1 MIIVLTLFFLLILEE
16 ILHRLNRGPSF
27 MNVDL
32 AGDSVEQV
40 EQKGRGRITRLL
52 SLIRIVQ
59 LFVFAL
65 LFSVIAAR
73 SGIKVIYT
81 SSGQLA
87 GLVLLIQGIRI
98 LHRKVINQWA
108 VLGAAVILQA
118 LLLLLLLISGITP
131 VDSMQITAYEASWIV
146 SLMSFT
152 VLFLLSITMSFA
164 GTFYLRL
171 LSREGSGFYY
181 FMPSL
186 AYSEYW
192 IKRLTR
198 VTANSALVTLL
209 MFVFLIINY
218 GYPAGTS
225 ILQIVLVLFLLIAIS
240 LFRSRLKLYHP
251 TAVFLVI
258 AAWVFNIVWLL
269 ADLSSRSSGWLG

>member
-65 LFSVIAAR
+65 LFSFIAAR

-108 VLGAAVILQA
+108 VLGAAVILQS

>member
-1 MIIVLTLFFLLILEE
+1 MIIVLILFFLLILEE
-16 ILHRLNRGPSF
+16 ILHRLNRGSSF

-32 AGDSVEQV
+32 SGDSVELV
-40 EQKGRGRITRLL
+40 EQKGAGRITRVLPW
-52 SLIRIVQ
+52 IRIVQ
-59 LFVFAL
+59 LIVFAL
-65 LFSVIAAR
+65 LFAVIAAL
-73 SGIKVIYT
+73 SGVKVIYT

-87 GLVLLIQGIRI
+87 GLVLLIQVVRI

-108 VLGAAVILQA
+108 VLGVTVILQVF
-118 LLLLLLLISGITP
+118 LLILLLISGITP
-131 VDSMQITAYEASWIV
+131 ENSIKVAVLEAGWIV
-146 SLMSFT
+146 SLMSFI
-152 VLFLLSITMSFA
+152 VLFLLSVTMSFT

-198 VTANSALVTLL
+198 ISANSALVTLL
-209 MFVFLIINY
+209 MFAFLIINY

-225 ILQIVLVLFLLIAIS
+225 ILQIVLVLFLLTATS

-251 TAVFLVI
+251 VAVFLVFT
-258 AAWVFNIVWLL
+258 AWVLNIGWLL
-269 ADLSSRSSGWLG
+269 ANLSSLSSGWVG

>member
-108 VLGAAVILQA
+108 VLGAAVILQS

>member
-1 MIIVLTLFFLLILEE
+1 MIIVLILILLLILEE
-16 ILHRLNRGPSF
+16 ILHRLNRGSSF

-40 EQKGRGRITRLL
+40 DRKGAGRIAGLL
-52 SLIRIVQ
+52 PWIRIAQ

-65 LFSVIAAR
+65 LFAVIAAR
-73 SGIKVIYT
+73 SGVKVIYT

-87 GLVLLIQGIRI
+87 GLVLLIQVVRI

-108 VLGAAVILQA
+108 VLGVTVILQV
-118 LLLLLLLISGITP
+118 LLLALLLISGITP
-131 VDSMQITAYEASWIV
+131 ENSIQITAHEAGWIV
-146 SLMSFT
+146 SLMSFI
-152 VLFLLSITMSFA
+152 VLFLLSVTMSFT

-186 AYSEYW
+186 IYSEYW

-198 VTANSALVTLL
+198 ISAASALATLL
-209 MFVFLIINY
+209 MLVFLIINY

-225 ILQIVLVLFLLIAIS
+225 ILQIVLVLILFTATS

-251 TAVFLVI
+251 AAVFLVA
-258 AAWVFNIVWLL
+258 AAWVLNIGWLL
-269 ADLSSRSSGWLG
+269 ANFSLLSSGWIG

>member
-1 MIIVLTLFFLLILEE
+1 MIIVLILILLLVLEE
-16 ILHRLNRGPSF
+16 ILHRLNRGSSF

-40 EQKGRGRITRLL
+40 EQKGTGRIAWLL
-52 SLIRIVQ
+52 VWLRIVQ
-59 LFVFAL
+59 LSVFAL
-65 LFSVIAAR
+65 LFAIIAAL
-73 SGIKVIYT
+73 SGVTVICT

-87 GLVLLIQGIRI
+87 GLALLIQVVRI
-98 LHRKVINQWA
+98 MHRKVINQWA
-108 VLGAAVILQA
+108 VLGVTVILQVI
-118 LLLLLLLISGITP
+118 LLTLLLINGITP
-131 VDSMQITAYEASWIV
+131 DSSIQIAAHEAGWIV
-146 SLMSFT
+146 SLMSFI
-152 VLFLLSITMSFA
+152 VLFLLSVTMPFT
-164 GTFYLRL
+164 GTFFMRL

-198 VTANSALVTLL
+198 ISANTSLLTLL

-225 ILQIVLVLFLLIAIS
+225 ILQIVLVLFLLTALS
-240 LFRSRLKLYHP
+240 LFRSRSKLFHP
-251 TAVFLVI
+251 AAVFLVA
-258 AAWVFNIVWLL
+258 AAWVFNIGWLL
-269 ADLSSRSSGWLG
+269 ANLSSLSSGWIA

>member
-1 MIIVLTLFFLLILEE
+1 MIIVLVLFFLLILEE

-40 EQKGRGRITRLL
+40 EQKGTGRITRLL
-52 SLIRIVQ
+52 SFMRVLQLI
-59 LFVFAL
+59 VFAF
-65 LFSVIAAR
+65 LFSVIAAL
-73 SGIKVIYT
+73 SGIKVMYT
-81 SSGQLA
+81 TSGQLA
-87 GLVLLIQGIRI
+87 GLVLLIQVTRI

-108 VLGAAVILQA
+108 VLGVAVIIQV
-118 LLLLLLLISGITP
+118 LLLVLLLINGTTP
-131 VDSMQITAYEASWIV
+131 DSSFQITAHEAGWIV

-152 VLFLLSITMSFA
+152 VLFLLSVTMSFA

-192 IKRLTR
+192 IRRLTR
-198 VTANSALVTLL
+198 ITANSVLVTLL
-209 MFVFLIINY
+209 MFIFLIINY
-218 GYPAGTS
+218 GYPAGPS
-225 ILQIVLVLFLLIAIS
+225 ILQAVLVLFLLAAIS
-240 LFRSRLKLYHP
+240 LFRSRLRLYHP
-251 TAVFLVI
+251 AAVFLVA
-258 AAWVFNIVWLL
+258 AAWIFNIIWLL
-269 ADLSSRSSGWLG
+269 ANLTSISSGWIG

>member
-1 MIIVLTLFFLLILEE
+1 MIIILILIFLLILEE
-16 ILHRLNRGPSF
+16 ILHRLNRGSSF

-40 EQKGRGRITRLL
+40 EQKGAGSITKLL
-52 SLIRIVQ
+52 AWMRIVQ

-65 LFSVIAAR
+65 LFAVIAAL
-73 SGIKVIYT
+73 SGVRVMYT
-81 SSGQLA
+81 VSGQLA
-87 GLVLLIQGIRI
+87 GLVLLIQVVRI

-108 VLGAAVILQA
+108 VLGVTVTLQV
-118 LLLLLLLISGITP
+118 LLLVLLLISSITP
-131 VDSMQITAYEASWIV
+131 GNSIQVSTHEAGWIV
-146 SLMSFT
+146 SLMSFI
-152 VLFLLSITMSFA
+152 VLFLLSVTMSFT

-198 VTANSALVTLL
+198 ISANIALLTLL
-209 MFVFLIINY
+209 MFVYLIINY

-225 ILQIVLVLFLLIAIS
+225 LLQIVLVLLLITALS
-240 LFRSRLKLYHP
+240 LFKSRLKLYHP
-251 TAVFLVI
+251 VAVFLVFT
-258 AAWVFNIVWLL
+258 AWVLNIGWLL
-269 ADLSSRSSGWLG
+269 TNFSLLSSGWIA

>member
-1 MIIVLTLFFLLILEE
+1 MIIVFILLFLLLLEE
-16 ILHRLNRGPSF
+16 ILHRLNRGSSF

-40 EQKGRGRITRLL
+40 EQKRRGRITRLL

-118 LLLLLLLISGITP
+118 LLLFLLLISGITP
-131 VDSMQITAYEASWIV
+131 GDSTQITAHEASWIV
-146 SLMSFT
+146 SLMSFI

-164 GTFYLRL
+164 GTFFLRL

-198 VTANSALVTLL
+198 VTANSALATLIT
-209 MFVFLIINY
+209 FVFLIINY

-225 ILQIVLVLFLLIAIS
+225 ILQIVLVLFILAAIS
-240 LFRSRLKLYHP
+240 LFKSRSKLYHP
-251 TAVFLVI
+251 AAIFLVI
-258 AAWVFNIVWLL
+258 TAWIINIIWLL
-269 ADLSSRSSGWLG
+269 ADLSSLSSGWLG

>member
-1 MIIVLTLFFLLILEE
+1 MIIVLILILLLVLEE
-16 ILHRLNRGPSF
+16 ILHRLNRGSSF

-40 EQKGRGRITRLL
+40 EQRGAGRITRLL
-52 SLIRIVQ
+52 AWIRIVQ
-59 LFVFAL
+59 LFVFAF
-65 LFSVIAAR
+65 LFAVIAAL
-73 SGIKVIYT
+73 SGVKVICT

-87 GLVLLIQGIRI
+87 GLLLLIQVVRI

-108 VLGAAVILQA
+108 VLGVTVTLQV
-118 LLLLLLLISGITP
+118 LLLVLLMISGIAS
-131 VDSMQITAYEASWIV
+131 DNSIQAADNEAGWIV
-146 SLMSFT
+146 PLISFF
-152 VLFLLSITMSFA
+152 VLFLLTVTMSFT

-186 AYSEYW
+186 VYSEYW

-198 VTANSALVTLL
+198 LSANSSLVTLL
-209 MFVFLIINY
+209 MLVFLITGY
-218 GYPAGTS
+218 GYPAGTL
-225 ILQIVLVLFLLIAIS
+225 ILQIVLVLSLFTAMF

-251 TAVFLVI
+251 AAVFLVA
-258 AAWVFNIVWLL
+258 AAWVANIAWLL
-269 ADLSSRSSGWLG
+269 ANLSSVSSAWVA

>member
-1 MIIVLTLFFLLILEE
+1 MIIVLILFFLLILEE
-16 ILHRLNRGPSF
+16 ILHRLNRGSSF

-40 EQKGRGRITRLL
+40 EQKGSGRITRLL
-52 SLIRIVQ
+52 SLMRVMQ

-108 VLGAAVILQA
+108 VLGTAVVLQV
-118 LLLLLLLISGITP
+118 LLLILLLISGITP
-131 VDSMQITAYEASWIV
+131 DNSVQVTAHDSSWLV
-146 SLMSFT
+146 SLMSFI
-152 VLFLLSITMSFA
+152 VLFLLSVTMSFT
-164 GTFYLRL
+164 GTFFLRL

-198 VTANSALVTLL
+198 ITANSALATLL
-209 MFVFLIINY
+209 MFLFLIINY
-218 GYPAGTS
+218 GYPASTS
-225 ILQIVLVLFLLIAIS
+225 ILQIVLVLLLLTAIS

-251 TAVFLVI
+251 AAVFLVV
-258 AAWVFNIVWLL
+258 AAWVFNIVWLM
-269 ADLSSRSSGWLG
+269 ANLSSLSSNWIG

>member
-16 ILHRLNRGPSF
+16 ILHRLNRGSSF

-40 EQKGRGRITRLL
+40 EQKGRSRITRLL

-73 SGIKVIYT
+73 SGIRVIYT

-118 LLLLLLLISGITP
+118 LLLLLLLISGLTP
-131 VDSMQITAYEASWIV
+131 GDSTQITAYDASWIV

-152 VLFLLSITMSFA
+152 VLFLLSVTMSFA

-198 VTANSALVTLL
+198 VTANGALATLL

-218 GYPAGTS
+218 GYPAGPS
-225 ILQIVLVLFLLIAIS
+225 ILQIVLVLFLLIALS
-240 LFRSRLKLYHP
+240 LFRSSLKLYHP
-251 TAVFLVI
+251 TAIFLVI

>member
-1 MIIVLTLFFLLILEE
+1 MIIVLTLFFLLVLEE

-65 LFSVIAAR
+65 LFSFIAAR

-108 VLGAAVILQA
+108 VLGAAVILQS

-131 VDSMQITAYEASWIV
+131 GDSTQITAYEASWIV

>member
-1 MIIVLTLFFLLILEE
+1 MIIILILIFLLILEE
-16 ILHRLNRGPSF
+16 ILHRLNRGSSF

-40 EQKGRGRITRLL
+40 EQKGAGSITKLL
-52 SLIRIVQ
+52 AWMRIVQ

-65 LFSVIAAR
+65 LFTVIAAL
-73 SGIKVIYT
+73 SGVRVMYT
-81 SSGQLA
+81 ASGQLA
-87 GLVLLIQGIRI
+87 GLVLLIQVVRI

-108 VLGAAVILQA
+108 VLGVTVTLQV
-118 LLLLLLLISGITP
+118 LLLVLLLISSITP
-131 VDSMQITAYEASWIV
+131 GNSIQVSTHEAGWIV
-146 SLMSFT
+146 SLMSFI
-152 VLFLLSITMSFA
+152 VLFLLSVTMSFT

-192 IKRLTR
+192 IRRLTR
-198 VTANSALVTLL
+198 IAANIALLTLL
-209 MFVFLIINY
+209 MFVYLIINY

-225 ILQIVLVLFLLIAIS
+225 ILHIVLVLLLITALS
-240 LFRSRLKLYHP
+240 LFKSRLKLYHP
-251 TAVFLVI
+251 VAVFLVFT
-258 AAWVFNIVWLL
+258 AWVLNIGWLL
-269 ADLSSRSSGWLG
+269 ANFSLLSSGWIA